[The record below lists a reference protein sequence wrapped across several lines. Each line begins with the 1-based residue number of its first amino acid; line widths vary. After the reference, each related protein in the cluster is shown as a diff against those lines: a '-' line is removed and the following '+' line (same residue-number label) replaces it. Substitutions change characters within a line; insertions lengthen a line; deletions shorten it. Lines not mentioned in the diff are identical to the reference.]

1 MLCLPSIFPIAPV
14 HLSPTLNFNHQSIT
28 TVGFLA
34 CRTGAPIRQLQ
45 GSSLTS
51 ARPRTNWLAAT
62 PKAFVN
68 ETDSSLMLLLVQLDT
83 QSVACVSDVD
93 HGHLSVA
100 VDFAFLLS
108 KLSGVQVLSGFVY
121 LAAVVIVVEQEGIWI
136 TGFIVLRSSRTDK
149 GLAES
154 QEHSPVPRLEDL

>member
-1 MLCLPSIFPIAPV
+1 
-14 HLSPTLNFNHQSIT
+14 
-28 TVGFLA
+28 
-34 CRTGAPIRQLQ
+34 
-45 GSSLTS
+45 
-51 ARPRTNWLAAT
+51 
-62 PKAFVN
+62 
-68 ETDSSLMLLLVQLDT
+68 MLLLVQLDT

-121 LAAVVIVVEQEGIWI
+121 LAAVVIKVEQEGIWI
-136 TGFIVLRSSRTDK
+136 TGFVVPRSSRTDK

-154 QEHSPVPRLEDL
+154 QELSTVPRLEDL